1 MTGRPFI
8 YDLQNA
14 VGVAIVLQDANRI
27 LPGVNP

>member
-1 MTGRPFI
+1 MTGSPFI

-14 VGVAIVLQDANRI
+14 VGAAIVWQEANRK